1 MENLGTSLWITLI
14 GMGIVFAAIILLWG
28 LMVLLVRVTRD
39 KPQEEVSVLETNK
52 PSMDLKA
59 KAAAVAVAVAL
70 ATSKTSSYQGEF
82 QPPSDTVSAWQSA
95 NRTNQA

>member
-1 MENLGTSLWITLI
+1 MVNLGTSLWITLI
-14 GMGIVFAAIILLWG
+14 GMGIVFLAIILLWG

-39 KPQEEVSVLETNK
+39 KPVSISETDKSNL
-52 PSMDLKA
+52 DLKA

>member
-1 MENLGTSLWITLI
+1 MVNLGTSLWITLI
-14 GMGIVFAAIILLWG
+14 GMGIVFLAIILLWG

-39 KPQEEVSVLETNK
+39 KPVSISETDKYNL
-52 PSMDLKA
+52 DLKA
-59 KAAAVAVAVAL
+59 KAAAVAVVVAL